1 MRRYL
6 LLAICVFATCLC
18 FGAKENLWIGG
29 IYSTSFEKQKEIEMI
44 LIQEGDKIRGSYD
57 YENGKIEGELKG
69 RKLTGRWT
77 EDKASGRFEFE
88 FSKDGKSFE
97 GLRSH
102 GDNAPDKK
110 SPSWDGEQVKNSK
123 KKSLRGAWVLVGKE
137 TVISRP
143 NITFKQTTNYEDLS
157 SDIASINY
165 NLAGTAEDY
174 SVRLTCDYHHPYTD
188 GKHTYVDDIVFDV
201 TSKGGFQPLEDY
213 YLENS
218 DVYCTFSHSMKG
230 KFPKASDVLEII
242 PGYITAFPSNHLVY
256 RENVRIEPGRYE
268 NVFNVTAQ
276 PDIVFGKDDVAV
288 TVLGNEPAQAL
299 ITFPYHKYNET
310 PNGSPDDLYICLGIH
325 FRIEN
330 YVYAKD
336 KPYYDKADYIGT
348 VYHYRWNGDSVGVIS
363 SSDPSTGWVRY
374 IFDAWKHTNDLWTI
388 LISLGSTVLVI
399 GALGGMFPED
409 SADESFPDEPDGK
422 TPGDLS
428 DEKKHRFVQDDDPD
442 YVRRNVHE
450 NDDGSLTLTDP
461 GGGPTQILYP
471 KLDPEGNR
479 IGWFNQNFTE
489 YDDDDIREW
498 TRWRSENAYVFQQ
511 DTAQAERNVA
521 EQRAMNEARD
531 EADRERG
538 STQTADEIKQWEKHQ
553 ARLEK
558 LSDRF
563 GIDINDEKALKKAIK
578 RDITLASIAGA
589 KESGRA
595 AWWDERIAE
604 AEMTE
609 KVCDTLIDAM
619 GEISPQTKAIKE
631 QYHFFKTI
639 GQRTMEG
646 IVDNKGT
653 GHLMTKIGQGFAEN
667 AIDSFLGDNEKWE
680 GTYFDSEKGRGAGAE
695 VLKSVMGSIIEG
707 DKEVSEIFDDA
718 VKSGVTK
725 YGSDLIGDVVGDQF
739 KDAELTRG
747 ATEAHRDMMKSL
759 YSSWFTQD
767 ISDPISEEISTELNE
782 WRQFLFGI

>member
-1 MRRYL
+1 M
-6 LLAICVFATCLC
+6 
-18 FGAKENLWIGG
+18 
-29 IYSTSFEKQKEIEMI
+29 
-44 LIQEGDKIRGSYD
+44 
-57 YENGKIEGELKG
+57 
-69 RKLTGRWT
+69 
-77 EDKASGRFEFE
+77 
-88 FSKDGKSFE
+88 
-97 GLRSH
+97 
-102 GDNAPDKK
+102 
-110 SPSWDGEQVKNSK
+110 
-123 KKSLRGAWVLVGKE
+123 
-137 TVISRP
+137 
-143 NITFKQTTNYEDLS
+143 
-157 SDIASINY
+157 
-165 NLAGTAEDY
+165 
-174 SVRLTCDYHHPYTD
+174 
-188 GKHTYVDDIVFDV
+188 
-201 TSKGGFQPLEDY
+201 
-213 YLENS
+213 
-218 DVYCTFSHSMKG
+218 
-230 KFPKASDVLEII
+230 
-242 PGYITAFPSNHLVY
+242 
-256 RENVRIEPGRYE
+256 
-268 NVFNVTAQ
+268 
-276 PDIVFGKDDVAV
+276 
-288 TVLGNEPAQAL
+288 
-299 ITFPYHKYNET
+299 
-310 PNGSPDDLYICLGIH
+310 
-325 FRIEN
+325 
-330 YVYAKD
+330 
-336 KPYYDKADYIGT
+336 
-348 VYHYRWNGDSVGVIS
+348 
-363 SSDPSTGWVRY
+363 
-374 IFDAWKHTNDLWTI
+374 
-388 LISLGSTVLVI
+388 
-399 GALGGMFPED
+399 
-409 SADESFPDEPDGK
+409 
-422 TPGDLS
+422 
-428 DEKKHRFVQDDDPD
+428 
-442 YVRRNVHE
+442 
-450 NDDGSLTLTDP
+450 TLTDP

-695 VLKSVMGSIIEG
+695 VLKSVMGSIIDG